1 MREARLCWFGYVQR
15 RKDVKGIRSRKAQD
29 SWLDCVK
36 PDMVEVQLTTRDAND
51 QNKWKK
57 SCSKRILRQCG
68 TNARKKCSK

>member
-1 MREARLCWFGYVQR
+1 MREARLYWFGYVQR

-51 QNKWKK
+51 RNKWKN
-57 SCSKRILRQCG
+57 SCSTADPATMWDKRWEEV
-68 TNARKKCSK
+68 